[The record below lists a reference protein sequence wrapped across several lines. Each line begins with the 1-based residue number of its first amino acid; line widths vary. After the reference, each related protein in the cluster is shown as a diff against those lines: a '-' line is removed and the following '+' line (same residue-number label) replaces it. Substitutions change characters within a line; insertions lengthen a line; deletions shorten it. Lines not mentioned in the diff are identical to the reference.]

1 MISQLIWDN
10 DEISGVI
17 DFTCACKHPY
27 IWEIVRSYIYMA
39 PEVSQ
44 GMIDI
49 ECFIKYMESYMEVG
63 TLNQYDIENAGKLF
77 YYFLAVCN
85 FYGQYYESISRN
97 RTIYLEQA
105 NMASK
110 LLVWFEKNIDEL
122 NKRLHE
128 LSLKTAYQKKMSS
141 YYDAEGK
148 LIQYPS
154 KKPMRVIALTKIAD
168 CLEKDRKYTEKEVNE
183 IIRQNISFTD
193 IELIRREMFQYGLIG
208 RLRDGSEYWRE
219 KQNVGIY

>member
-1 MISQLIWDN
+1 
-10 DEISGVI
+10 
-17 DFTCACKHPY
+17 
-27 IWEIVRSYIYMA
+27 
-39 PEVSQ
+39 
-44 GMIDI
+44 
-49 ECFIKYMESYMEVG
+49 
-63 TLNQYDIENAGKLF
+63 
-77 YYFLAVCN
+77 
-85 FYGQYYESISRN
+85 
-97 RTIYLEQA
+97 
-105 NMASK
+105 MASK

-219 KQNVGIY
+219 KQNVEIC